1 MTDKEYR
8 ENIDQVKSL
17 FAQAAA
23 GKSVGVVVPAA
34 MEIILG
40 SIMAIEDKEEALRAT
55 ASLRP
60 MLDYIEGQLRGVQ

>member
-1 MTDKEYR
+1 MDDKEYR
-8 ENIDQVKSL
+8 AKIDEVKDL
-17 FAQAAA
+17 FARCAA

-40 SIMAIEDKEEALRAT
+40 SIMAIKDKEEALRAT
-55 ASLRP
+55 QSLRP

>member
-1 MTDKEYR
+1 MNDKEYR
-8 ENIDQVKSL
+8 ANIDHVKSL

-40 SIMAIEDKEEALRAT
+40 SIMAIEDKEEALAVT